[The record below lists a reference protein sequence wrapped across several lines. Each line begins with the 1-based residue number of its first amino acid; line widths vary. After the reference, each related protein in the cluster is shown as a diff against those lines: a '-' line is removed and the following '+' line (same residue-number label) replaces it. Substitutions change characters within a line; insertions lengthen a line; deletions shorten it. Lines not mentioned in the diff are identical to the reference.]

1 MIMITC
7 KGADVMMLLTTTVAS
22 ISCRDNGC

>member
-7 KGADVMMLLTTTVAS
+7 KGADVMMLCLQ
-22 ISCRDNGC
+22 CC